1 MEDGEGEALG
11 VEDVEAERAE
21 THALV
26 EGGGGGVLL
35 VHVDVGDTIFVS
47 VDVWWPRP
55 YMRRFET
62 TSRPISGTS
71 AGK

>member
-11 VEDVEAERAE
+11 VEDVAAEGAE

-26 EGGGGGVLL
+26 EGGGDGVLL
-35 VHVDVGDTIFVS
+35 VHVDVGDTIFVL
-47 VDVWWPRP
+47 VAVWWPRP